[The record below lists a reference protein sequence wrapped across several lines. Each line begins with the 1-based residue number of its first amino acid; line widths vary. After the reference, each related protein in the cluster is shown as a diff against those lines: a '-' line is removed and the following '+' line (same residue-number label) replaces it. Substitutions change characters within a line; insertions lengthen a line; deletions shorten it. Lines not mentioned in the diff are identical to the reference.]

1 MIEKFNANSDVK
13 IPDKP
18 DESNKEKV
26 SKAKA
31 KIRVEA
37 NRIKEILNGE
47 GGFEVDATVEN
58 LMSDNDYTW
67 NIRLS
72 EFEDVIC
79 EKLIVKMMKTV
90 TRTLRRANMAK
101 EEIEKV
107 YLVGGSA
114 RIKKVKET
122 LREFFG

>member
-1 MIEKFNANSDVK
+1 MIEEFNENNDVK

-47 GGFEVDATVEN
+47 GKYEEDANVEN

-67 NIRLS
+67 NVKLS
-72 EFEDVIC
+72 EFDKIC
-79 EKLIVKMMKTV
+79 TKSIDKMMK
-90 TRTLRRANMAK
+90 
-101 EEIEKV
+101 I
-107 YLVGGSA
+107 
-114 RIKKVKET
+114 VK
-122 LREFFG
+122 